1 MADDFIFTSGSL
13 TEGHPDKLCDK
24 ISDALVDHFL
34 AEDPLASV
42 NAECAVATGILFL
55 ALRFA
60 GGVTP
65 DVAAVAREAIRK
77 AGYTQ
82 GGFQA
87 RSCSIM
93 TSLAEGTPHATQ
105 DERALDPADYDA
117 FPAQHQV
124 TLFGFACD
132 QTPDYL
138 PLPVALAHGMVR
150 RLDAL
155 RGDGTLPGLM
165 PDGQS
170 QVSVEYRERRPARVA
185 TVALVSSVWPEG
197 YGELTALRRDLEER
211 VVRPVL
217 AEQAPELAGDTQVL
231 INPHG
236 HLRQGGPELHAGLT
250 GRKTAIDT
258 YGEYARHSGAA
269 LSGKD
274 PGRIDR
280 AGAYAARQAARC
292 VVAAGLARECE
303 VQLSYGIG
311 QARPIGLDVETFGTG
326 TLPDEEIKRRLL
338 AAFDFRPAAI
348 LARLGLRHLPHE
360 QGRPFYEALAT
371 YGQMG
376 RGDLA
381 LPWEEDG
388 LAEGIMGRLG
398 NW

>member
-13 TEGHPDKLCDK
+13 TLGHPDKLCDK
-24 ISDALVDHFL
+24 ISDAVVDHFL
-34 AEDPLASV
+34 TADPLARV

-60 GGVTP
+60 GSATP
-65 DVAAVAREAIRK
+65 DVAAVAREAIRT

-93 TSLAEGTPHATQ
+93 TSLTEVERGATT
-105 DERALDPADYDA
+105 DERDLDPADYDSL
-117 FPAQHQV
+117 PAQHQV

-138 PLPVALAHGMVR
+138 PLPISLAHAIVR
-150 RLDAL
+150 RLDRL
-155 RGDGTLPGLM
+155 RADGSLPGIM

-185 TVALVSSVWPEG
+185 TVALVSSIWPEG
-197 YGELTALRRDLEER
+197 YETLAPLQRDLQEQ

-217 AEQAPELAGDTQVL
+217 AEQAQGLADDTQVL

-236 HLRQGGPELHAGLT
+236 RLRQGGPEMHAGLT
-250 GRKTAIDT
+250 GRKTAMDT

-292 VVAAGLARECE
+292 AVAAGLARECE

-311 QARPIGLDVETFGTG
+311 QAQPVGLDVETFGTG
-326 TLPDEEIKRRLL
+326 RLPDEEIKRRLL
-338 AAFDFRPAAI
+338 ATFDFRPAAI
-348 LARLGLRHLPHE
+348 LARLGLRHLPRE
-360 QGRPFYEALAT
+360 LGRPFYEALAA

-376 RGDLA
+376 RDDLA
-381 LPWEEDG
+381 LPWEDDR
-388 LAEGIMGRLG
+388 LAEALKD
-398 NW
+398 